1 MVSVRPDATQQ
12 MTRQGTPPTQT
23 YIHTLTQEKG
33 KDALY
38 ALTLPCTSLHLVQ
51 IFIFAGVA
59 YCYFLA
65 SVEETSPPHETA
77 GDLSERRRIRTGTT
91 QASEAMTPGAMG
103 GLNSAA
109 LKEETTVLPQDDG
122 EGPSLGQEA
131 EGAPPAGKAMAA
143 KKKVAGSPGWKAMKT
158 RTSTR
163 TSPVQGSKKGQRE
176 IAVYSPDTSEEE
188 EHREDKTRGLA
199 YQILRKLWPGWLPDS
214 DILKTQDHE

>member
-1 MVSVRPDATQQ
+1 MVFGLCCPRE
-12 MTRQGTPPTQT
+12 R
-23 YIHTLTQEKG
+23 
-33 KDALY
+33 
-38 ALTLPCTSLHLVQ
+38 PCTSLHLVQ

-77 GDLSERRRIRTGTT
+77 GDLSETTGESLRPVWGPVGKCYPVATQRRRIRTGTT